1 VGLRLRL
8 SVREQNISGI
18 THPELRQIY
27 VAIHSSEGTIY
38 TVSPPKKRPPFV
50 FFEQLC
56 QKLTDFNNFGM

>member
-8 SVREQNISGI
+8 SVREQNISGT

-27 VAIHSSEGTIY
+27 VAIHSSKGTIY
-38 TVSPPKKRPPFV
+38 TVSPKNV
-50 FFEQLC
+50 HLLFFEQLC